1 MRPLTLLLFPFIL
14 LSSCYNPLPVEVI
27 DDLKI
32 ISGEWKS
39 YKGVEFRE
47 NWIIVDQNVLEGV
60 GFSMNEADTAFFEAL
75 KIERV
80 GDSVYYKVLLEK
92 KGDDISFLLT
102 EASKSSWTFVNPE
115 NDYPSIIDYHIEN
128 DTLLTVTISNIRGN
142 KKQFFYLEK
151 VR

>member
-1 MRPLTLLLFPFIL
+1 MRPLILLLFPFIF
-14 LSSCYNPLPVEVI
+14 LSSCYNPKPVEVI

-47 NWIIVDQNVLEGV
+47 NWKIVDQNAFEGV
-60 GFSMNEADTAFFEAL
+60 GFSMNGDDTVFFEAL
-75 KIERV
+75 KIERI

-92 KGDDISFLLT
+92 KGNDISFLLT
-102 EASKSSWTFVNPE
+102 EASKTNWTFVNPK

-142 KKQFFYLEK
+142 KKQFFYLERIK
-151 VR
+151 